1 MPTTN
6 QSRMISQHEIWR
18 RLYGPVRADEMIDEV
33 RRRVERDPDLD
44 LAAVFRAVDPD
55 DEDSDDYD
63 VIGRPGFG

>member
-33 RRRVERDPDLD
+33 HRRLERDPDLE
-44 LAAVFRAVDPD
+44 LAVVFRAVEPE
-55 DEDSDDYD
+55 DEDLDDYD